1 MPVSHSKHSLS
12 DLAAQFE
19 LQLTGDGS
27 KLIDGVSTLK
37 EAGSTQITFL
47 ANPTY
52 KNQLSA
58 TTAGAVILRADDAT
72 DCPVDCL
79 VAADPYLAYAR
90 LANLFDHRSA
100 AKPGTHS
107 TAVIDDSSRIGK
119 DVSIGANA
127 VIGEHCD
134 IGDSCTIGPGTVL
147 EAGCRLGEG
156 CRLYS
161 NVTLGQGVRLGKHVI
176 IHPGAV
182 IGADGFGIAFAT
194 DHWEK
199 VPQLGSVTVGDDCEI
214 GANTC
219 IDRGAIEDTVLGNDV
234 RIDNL
239 VQIAHNVRI
248 GSHTAIAA
256 NCGISGSTTIGEYCL
271 LGGSVGVGG
280 LHHLV
285 IADRTTI
292 MGGSDVMQSI
302 TEPGTAWAGHL
313 PALPTAKWK
322 RVLARLRKLDELA
335 KKVNIIKTEMEKQTH
350 HGK

>member
-1 MPVSHSKHSLS
+1 MPVAQSKHSLS
-12 DLAAQFE
+12 DLAARFE
-19 LQLTGDGS
+19 LQLNGNGS
-27 KLIDGVSTLK
+27 KLIDGVSTLSA
-37 EAGSTQITFL
+37 AGPSQITFL

-52 KNQLSA
+52 RKQLPA
-58 TTAGAVILRADDAT
+58 TRAGAVILREQDSA
-72 DCPVDCL
+72 DCPVNHL

-90 LANLFDHRSA
+90 LANLFDHRPA
-100 AKPGTHS
+100 AKPGIHD
-107 TAVIDDSSRIGK
+107 TAVIAGSSQIGK
-119 DVSIGANA
+119 NVSVGANV
-127 VIGEHCD
+127 VIGEHCT
-134 IGDSCTIGPGTVL
+134 IGNGCTIGPGTVL
-147 EAGCRLGEG
+147 EAECRLDEG
-156 CRLYS
+156 CRLFS
-161 NVTLGQGVRLGKHVI
+161 NVTLGHGVRLGKRVMV
-176 IHPGAV
+176 HPGAV
-182 IGADGFGIAFAT
+182 IGADGFGIAFAA

-199 VPQLGSVTVGDDCEI
+199 VPQLGSVTIGDDCEI

-285 IADRTTI
+285 IADRTTV
-292 MGGSDVMQSI
+292 MGGSDVMRSI
-302 TEPGTAWAGHL
+302 TKPGTAWAGHL
-313 PALPTAKWK
+313 PALPAAKWK
-322 RVLARLRKLDELA
+322 RVLTQLRKLDKLA
-335 KKVNIIKTEMEKQTH
+335 KKVHTIETEMEKQTH